1 VKRINIEVDSS
12 CGTLGLP
19 VELLPPTFTPHA
31 WQVDEY
37 IAFTII
43 AIATS
48 PPVHVG
54 FSLADTWAHKR
65 YLAALHAGSKLRL
78 RREWEDIDSHQKTI
92 LADDFGVGFPLLYL
106 QEKLELIHFSPT
118 GWWLK
123 ALERSLGTRIRLNKK
138 KNGPPKLP
146 DYICVDSCGYFH
158 AIENKGTQTSK
169 KMLADQIKAGVAQVE
184 NLRAAALPSSAS
196 AYFRS
201 WMVGGIFIPQYRSK
215 SDATI
220 VLADPDFSELLAV
233 LDGEEAIERAQEA
246 VRLVS
251 LCQQLASIGLRR
263 LGSALFTGRADAR
276 DRALLQEN
284 NGANDEVRFM
294 GFERQGD
301 SWALSSEFRTF
312 DSLARGTTRRERV
325 FGLRYS
331 IDAQVLSR
339 LARCIR
345 PSGLVDRNDL
355 DSVLGELAPL
365 RRPDGAPGENFL
377 LLRAF
382 ERDKQPQRWTLA
394 EKEGRSVVETPF
406 KIRYETFLDRAQ
418 ERLT

>member
-1 VKRINIEVDSS
+1 MKRINIEVDSS

-19 VELLPPTFTPHA
+19 IELRPSTFTPHV
-31 WQVDEY
+31 WNVDEY

-48 PPVHVG
+48 PPVHIG

-65 YLAALHAGSKLRL
+65 YLAALHAGSNLRL
-78 RREWEDIDSHQKTI
+78 RQEWEDIDSHQKTI

-123 ALERSLGTRIRLNKK
+123 AVERSLGTRNRLSKK

-146 DYICVDSCGYFH
+146 DYICVDSCGYLH

-169 KMLADQIKAGVAQVE
+169 KMLADQIKGGVAQVE
-184 NLRAAALPSSAS
+184 NLRAAAFPSSAR

-215 SDATI
+215 SGATI
-220 VLADPDFSELLAV
+220 VLADPDFSELLGV
-233 LDGEEAIERAQEA
+233 LDSEGAIERAQEA

-251 LCQQLASIGLRR
+251 LCQQLSSIGLRR
-263 LGSALFTGRADAR
+263 LGSALFTGRVDAR
-276 DRALLQEN
+276 DRAFLRER
-284 NGANDEVRFM
+284 NGANDEVSFM
-294 GFERQGD
+294 GFRRQGD
-301 SWALSSEFRTF
+301 FWAVSSEFRTY
-312 DSLARGTTRRERV
+312 DSLARANTSRARV

-339 LARCIR
+339 LAKCIG
-345 PSGLVDRNDL
+345 PAGLVNRKELN
-355 DSVLGELAPL
+355 SVLDDLAPL

-382 ERDKQPQRWTLA
+382 ERDKQPRRWILT
-394 EKEGRSVVETPF
+394 EKAGTSLVETPF
-406 KIRYETFLDRAQ
+406 KIRYETFLDGTNV
-418 ERLT
+418 RLT